1 MATISRTSAGLLAGL
16 ALVCVV
22 AVVTWL
28 TTRTD
33 EAGAECPLVADRL
46 EPTAQFVDREALLP
60 EGTVGNERR
69 DVVEGISG
77 LGPLGEVVAGRFYE
91 EQVEAPALVP
101 YGDRVGMV
109 AAPAEGPAS
118 LTVVDLATDGVP
130 PTDWAVELSPEGD
143 TSWTGFTG
151 GAVGDDWVSV
161 FSGGRPALL
170 TLEPSGAVGT
180 CLELPVDG
188 GGADVVA
195 VTDQAGAD
203 VVVLASAATA
213 GWWLGVVDPVDG
225 SVIAEGRDDGPDT
238 WQEVK
243 VAGDLV
249 VGSRWSTSTIGTS
262 GAPRG
267 SDALRP
273 WIAAWDLEGEP
284 LWTYPA
290 EADRAFPAVLLDQGD
305 DGTSYV
311 VSFDRDGRWLDAVDA
326 SGSRRWRAP
335 LAPGEWS
342 GSLWDDVVV
351 VRGPDPDGGPM
362 LRAYDVQ
369 DGRERWVVRARQAP
383 RLGDDPR
390 RDFGEPL
397 TDDGAWWVPSPNGLL
412 RIDQRSDQVRRVDSR
427 VRVDELVQV
436 GDRVLVRSGPAV
448 LVTE

>member
-1 MATISRTSAGLLAGL
+1 VATISRTSAGLLAGL

-22 AVVTWL
+22 AAVTWL

-33 EAGAECPLVADRL
+33 GASAECPLAAERL

-60 EGTVGNERR
+60 EGTVGDERR
-69 DVVEGISG
+69 AVVDGLSG
-77 LGPLGEVVAGRFYE
+77 LGPLGDVVAGRFYE

-101 YGDRVGMV
+101 YGDRLGMV

-118 LTVVDLATDGVP
+118 LTVVDLATEGVP
-130 PTDWAVELSPEGD
+130 PTDWAVQLSPDGD
-143 TSWTGFTG
+143 DPWTGFTG

-161 FSGGRPALL
+161 FSGRRPALL

-180 CLELPVDG
+180 CLELPLDG

-213 GWWLGVVDPVDG
+213 GWWLGVVDPADG
-225 SVIAEGRDDGPDT
+225 SVEAEQRDRPGT

-243 VAGDLV
+243 VADDLV

-262 GAPRG
+262 GAPRPD
-267 SDALRP
+267 DAQSP
-273 WIAAWDLEGEP
+273 WVTAWDLGGEP
-284 LWTYPA
+284 RWTYPA
-290 EADRAFPAVLLDQGD
+290 SEARPFPAVLLDQGE
-305 DGTSYV
+305 DGTSYI

-326 SGSRRWRAP
+326 SGSRRWRAS

-362 LRAYDVQ
+362 LRAYDVGE
-369 DGRERWVVRARQAP
+369 GRERWVVRARQAP

-412 RIDQRSDQVRRVDSR
+412 RIDQRTDEVRRVDSQ

-436 GDRVLVRSGPAV
+436 GEQVLVRSGPAV